1 MIVARSRAVYT
12 ALAPNRFQGLLA
24 GVSGSAE
31 KASIRALDG
40 VAARHYFFRL
50 IEPFAGYSALRIL
63 RSPSVAPSTPLDE
76 PPARKP
82 RQHAGP
88 FASSSLPRNTGWR
101 RLLENIV
108 SSTPRARVARRQ
120 CARRHRGAHA
130 RPRVHAQNAG
140 RARPRRTRKRTA
152 RSIEAGDKTIK
163 IVRVEITAAGRR
175 AIEVDRALWRQR
187 SGETIEVVCLTII
200 DIDRRALG
208 V

>member
-1 MIVARSRAVYT
+1 M
-12 ALAPNRFQGLLA
+12 A

-82 RQHAGP
+82 RQHAGAFP
-88 FASSSLPRNTGWR
+88 SSSFLGIPDGDASSKTSSKP
-101 RLLENIV
+101 E
-108 SSTPRARVARRQ
+108 STPRARVARRQ

-152 RSIEAGDKTIK
+152 RSIEAGGKTIK

-187 SGETIEVVCLTII
+187 RKQRSHDGLEVQSVLF
-200 DIDRRALG
+200 
-208 V
+208 